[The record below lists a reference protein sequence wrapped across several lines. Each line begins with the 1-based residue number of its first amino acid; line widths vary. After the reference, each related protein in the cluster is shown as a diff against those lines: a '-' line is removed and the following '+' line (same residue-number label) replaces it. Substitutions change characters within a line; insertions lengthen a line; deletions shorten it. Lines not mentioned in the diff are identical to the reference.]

1 MMKVAITS
9 TNGNESSDE
18 QFSENV
24 TNAPILQKAQKLK
37 KKKKRYLFS
46 KLMMKISLSKSNI

>member
-1 MMKVAITS
+1 MMQVAITS

-24 TNAPILQKAQKLK
+24 PNAPILQKAQKLK
-37 KKKKRYLFS
+37 RKKVF
-46 KLMMKISLSKSNI
+46 IF